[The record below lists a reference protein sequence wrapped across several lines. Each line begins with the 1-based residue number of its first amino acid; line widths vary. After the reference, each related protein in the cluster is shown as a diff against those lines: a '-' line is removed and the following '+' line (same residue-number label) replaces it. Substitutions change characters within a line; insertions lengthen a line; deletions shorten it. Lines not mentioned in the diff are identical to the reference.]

1 MKAIKIVKQHKIFG
15 YDVELVN
22 LVARY
27 TIINMQQNGI
37 DAYNTL
43 SLEYEVSINTF
54 NITLDK

>member
-1 MKAIKIVKQHKIFG
+1 
-15 YDVELVN
+15 
-22 LVARY
+22 
-27 TIINMQQNGI
+27 MQQNGI